1 MGWADLVGL
10 LNNQLSPNIL
20 LGAHSNYRLKNG
32 HVHLAPPARDLPM
45 VSHVRAQITV
55 QFSSW
60 RVFFKKRK
68 MVAHF
73 SVEIVEEWE
82 GHTCW

>member
-1 MGWADLVGL
+1 MGWAYWTNLF
-10 LNNQLSPNIL
+10 NNQLSPSIL
-20 LGAHSNYRLKNG
+20 LGAHSNCWLKNG
-32 HVHLAPPARDLPM
+32 HVHLASRACDLPM
-45 VSHVRAQITV
+45 VSHVRAKITV

-60 RVFFKKRK
+60 RVFFKK
-68 MVAHF
+68 MVAQF